1 MKPGPRSLDQG
12 SCHAPAFGLRAGG
25 GGFQIAA
32 QTHEE
37 IAMTH
42 VRNVIVSRSV
52 CGILAVLVCVFSP
65 PVALAGGSVRGH
77 GEVPEPGLSPSQISV
92 DAWLDDNGV
101 AHGTMTWVGDVVPG
115 HPGGPAD
122 PWLIDVQDIVFD
134 GNTAYVFGVV
144 AHSVFPADIGFGV
157 FLAFT
162 DNSGT
167 GEPDEINFTPIVAG
181 NITVDD

>member
-1 MKPGPRSLDQG
+1 M
-12 SCHAPAFGLRAGG
+12 
-25 GGFQIAA
+25 

-37 IAMTH
+37 IPMTCF
-42 VRNVIVSRSV
+42 RSLIGFRSV
-52 CGILAVLVCVFSP
+52 RGILAVLVCAFSP
-65 PVALAGGSVRGH
+65 AIALAGGSVRGH
-77 GEVPEPGLSPSQISV
+77 GEVPEPGFLPSQISV
-92 DAWLDDNGV
+92 DAWLDDHGV
-101 AHGTMTWVGDVVPG
+101 AHGTMTWIGDVVPG

-134 GNTAYVFGVV
+134 GNTAYVYGLVV
-144 AHSVFPADIGFGV
+144 HSVFPVDIGTVVV
-157 FLAFT
+157 FTFT